1 MDCCALESLALNIFF
16 VQSFTFYTIY
26 ICIDYFELVKIFIF
40 RNIEIYLKDLF
51 KPVLNFIKTNILRYI
66 IISL

>member
-1 MDCCALESLALNIFF
+1 MDCCALESLALNIF

-26 ICIDYFELVKIFIF
+26 IVINYFELVKIFIF

-51 KPVLNFIKTNILRYI
+51 KPVLNFIKPNIFRYI
-66 IISL
+66 N